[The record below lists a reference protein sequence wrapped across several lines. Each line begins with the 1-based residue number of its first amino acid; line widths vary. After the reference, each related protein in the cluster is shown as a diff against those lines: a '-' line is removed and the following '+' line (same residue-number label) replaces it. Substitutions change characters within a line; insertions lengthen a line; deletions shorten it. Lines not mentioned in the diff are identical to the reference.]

1 LNKNARLPLKLKKNK
16 KRKKRKIEK
25 PTGKLSFSLDDEE
38 EATVPS
44 LVSNKY
50 GTPSP
55 MVGVATTTTST
66 KTNLNVTSGDV
77 QKVEKNEEKKENE
90 DLKSQASSDK
100 SPPIDQI
107 ETESPASDS
116 VKNKKFGKNPFVN
129 TEFLPDREREEKEKQ
144 EKLRLVEQYLIEQEQ
159 AKNEMIEVTYSYW
172 DGSGHRRTAKVKKG
186 TTIEKFLELVRQ
198 EFKELRGVNVENMM
212 FVKEDLIIPHEYSFH
227 DLIVE
232 KARGKSGPLFHFDV
246 HDDIRVINDATKEK
260 DESHAAKVV
269 ERRWYERNKHIFPAS
284 RWEVYDPS
292 IKRDKYT
299 IKGNH

>member
-1 LNKNARLPLKLKKNK
+1 
-16 KRKKRKIEK
+16 
-25 PTGKLSFSLDDEE
+25 
-38 EATVPS
+38 
-44 LVSNKY
+44 
-50 GTPSP
+50 
-55 MVGVATTTTST
+55 MVDVTTTTTTST
-66 KTNLNVTSGDV
+66 NPNLNVTNGDT
-77 QKVEKNEEKKENE
+77 QKVEKKDNEES
-90 DLKSQASSDK
+90 DLKSLANSDK
-100 SPPIDQI
+100 SPPIELI
-107 ETESPASDS
+107 EPESLATDS
-116 VKNKKFGKNPFVN
+116 FKNKKFGKNPFVN

-144 EKLRLVEQYLIEQEQ
+144 EKLRLVEQYLIEQEH
-159 AKNEMIEVTYSYW
+159 AKKNEMIEVTYSYW

-198 EFKELRGVNVENMM
+198 EFKELRGVSVENMM